1 MMSKGTGG
9 RRLLVAVLA
18 MATCLAP
25 GASGKARAAGEAA
38 APEIPAGGAAD
49 EDVFTIAVMGDS
61 FADGIWGGLYRRLQ
75 RDPKFEILRLARN
88 STGLARPDYY
98 DWQAVL
104 EDVLADHQVDAAI
117 VALGINDNQELYVD
131 GRRRY
136 LFATAEWDR
145 LYRERVEAM
154 MGRLFDAGV
163 PTFWIGLPAMRDDE
177 LSREVSHLNAI
188 FEDCAGDIGVTFI
201 PTWAATVDEEGEFA
215 SHLKDEDGRP
225 TPIRMNDG
233 VHFTGQGYTML
244 TTLVLEAMRGE
255 LAVLTA
261 DEAS

>member
-1 MMSKGTGG
+1 
-9 RRLLVAVLA
+9 

-25 GASGKARAAGEAA
+25 WTSGKARAAEEEA
-38 APEIPAGGAAD
+38 APEIPAAGAAD
-49 EDVFTIAVMGDS
+49 EDIFTIAVMGDS

-75 RDPKFEILRLARN
+75 RDPNFEILRLARN

-98 DWQAVL
+98 DWQAAL

-136 LFATAEWDR
+136 LFATEEWDR

-154 MGRLFDAGV
+154 MARLFDAGV

-177 LSREVSHLNAI
+177 LSGEVSHLNAI

-201 PTWAATVDEEGEFA
+201 PTWAATVNEEGEFA

-244 TTLVLEAMRGE
+244 TTLVLEVMRGE
-255 LAVLTA
+255 LAALTA